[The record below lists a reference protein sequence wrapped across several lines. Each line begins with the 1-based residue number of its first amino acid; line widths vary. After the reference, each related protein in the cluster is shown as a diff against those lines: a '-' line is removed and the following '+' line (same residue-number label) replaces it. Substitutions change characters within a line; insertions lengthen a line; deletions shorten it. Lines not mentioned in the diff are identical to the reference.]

1 MMAVKKFVWR
11 VNLVEPKMD
20 RKDGRKEG
28 RKGRGWESGWP
39 TRLEKKRQ
47 GVE

>member
-20 RKDGRKEG
+20 RKEG